1 MSEQEQNR
9 QDTGATGAQNV
20 FSTELFGFRRDEV
33 LRCIERMSQEN
44 MQRMRELD
52 ASIEAL
58 NADLDRSRKE
68 NSALGEENRML
79 RGRLEKAQQSVQDAV
94 RQAEQARARI
104 DQAND
109 SLSACQSRLMMKTRE
124 CDSLK
129 EENAKLEKQVEELT
143 DSVEQFR
150 AKREEAEQQTVSAR
164 REAEAILADARHR
177 AEALRIESETRAAR
191 ALEKSQR
198 EAQFVEAQA
207 EQQRTD
213 AKRTLSAAA
222 QSIAASVT
230 VLKER
235 VSQVDE
241 NIAAAADNLKQATG
255 CIRAALENTENDLTL
270 LGVQMDK
277 FPNTTQP
284 IASAAPQPVQTSY
297 EAQQAAYAQQYA
309 EYERRLQEYYEQQK
323 QYAYEQAQREAY
335 EKAQREAYEK
345 AQREAYEKAQR
356 EAYEKAQ
363 REAYEKAQREA
374 YEKAQREAYEK
385 AQRESFERWQ
395 REMFEAQRSEYE
407 RRMREYFEAQR
418 AAYPPYGFSSA
429 PSSAP
434 QTPYTSAQPPVYW
447 TQSVTM
453 QQPPVPPMPPMPPM
467 PPVYQPYQPA
477 AAAQQSGYPAGTQ
490 PAQTYPA
497 APQTQPYAAAPQPAP
512 VQTAPQSAPAPQ
524 AETTAAPST
533 PVQPVQTPVQTPS
546 PEEPAQPAPAPQEG
560 LTPVPRQVVPDVA
573 RKQNHGPAPFTY
585 QQAFSAP
592 KDPPD
597 THPLQKRQV
606 VSPRR
611 AVPRVRPV
619 SDDSIV
625 DWTESGD
632 KDK

>member
-345 AQREAYEKAQR
+345 AQRE
-356 EAYEKAQ
+356 
-363 REAYEKAQREA
+363 
-374 YEKAQREAYEK
+374 
-385 AQRESFERWQ
+385 SFERWQ